1 MATSL
6 QYGYRYLHLYYKKTT
21 PTPTLG
27 KDKEKEDPAKQ
38 VLDQG
43 QKISETG
50 EKDST
55 VIVLLGLLT
64 SVLAYLTLRK
74 KQ

>member
-43 QKISETG
+43 QKIPETG
-50 EKDST
+50 QKDST

-64 SVLAYLTLRK
+64 AALVWFVLRK
-74 KQ
+74 KS

>member
-1 MATSL
+1 M
-6 QYGYRYLHLYYKKTT
+6 YLYYKKTT

-43 QKISETG
+43 QKIPETG

-55 VIVLLGLLT
+55 VAAFLGVLVAT
-64 SVLAYLTLRK
+64 LAWLSLRK
-74 KQ
+74 KKY

>member
-1 MATSL
+1 M
-6 QYGYRYLHLYYKKTT
+6 YLYYKKTT
-21 PTPTLG
+21 PTPILG
-27 KDKEKEDPAKQ
+27 KDKENEDPAKQ

-50 EKDST
+50 QKDLT

-64 SVLAYLTLRK
+64 ATLAWFVLRK
-74 KQ
+74 K

>member
-1 MATSL
+1 M
-6 QYGYRYLHLYYKKTT
+6 HLYYKKTT